1 MSRFTLLVAGACAA
15 TMGLSISAPAFAEAP
30 QGFAGTLSGS
40 YTDWNLKGPNDSANL
55 WSTTGQ
61 AAFGLGQ
68 YGMQDLAAEFD
79 GGYHSLSNGSAGNLD
94 IWNAGG
100 HLFWAPAAPYRLG
113 ATLQYEGLSSGGFGT
128 HLWQYGA
135 FGEYYVND
143 MITLGL
149 NGGAW
154 SGPHGSFGSGN
165 SGGYVGGGATAY
177 VMPDLA
183 LTGQI
188 NYFSGSNAHL
198 TSYSAQAEYLV
209 SETTPVSVF
218 GGYTFTDV
226 PGPGSHIN
234 EWLIGVKFY
243 TNGNGTTLVDKH
255 RDGALDNLV
264 RPVLPMGE

>member
-1 MSRFTLLVAGACAA
+1 MSRLKLLVAAGAA
-15 TMGLSISAPAFAEAP
+15 TMGFGLSAPAFADAP

-40 YTDWNLKGPNDSANL
+40 YTDWNFSGSGGNANL
-55 WSTTGQ
+55 WSTNGQ

-79 GGYHSLSNGSAGNLD
+79 GGYSTVSNGSAGNLD

-113 ATLQYEGLSSGGFGT
+113 ATLQYEGLSGGGFGT

-135 FGEYYVND
+135 FGEYYFNE
-143 MITLGL
+143 MLTLGL

-154 SGPHGSFGSGN
+154 SGPQGAFGSGN

-177 VMPDLA
+177 VMPDLG

-188 NYFSGSNAHL
+188 NYFSGSHAHL
-198 TSYSAQAEYLV
+198 TSYTAQAEYLV

-218 GGYTFTDV
+218 GGYTFTDI
-226 PGPGSHIN
+226 PGPSNHID
-234 EWLIGVKFY
+234 EWRIGVKFY

-255 RDGALDNLV
+255 RNGALDDLV
-264 RPVLPMGE
+264 RPTLPMGE